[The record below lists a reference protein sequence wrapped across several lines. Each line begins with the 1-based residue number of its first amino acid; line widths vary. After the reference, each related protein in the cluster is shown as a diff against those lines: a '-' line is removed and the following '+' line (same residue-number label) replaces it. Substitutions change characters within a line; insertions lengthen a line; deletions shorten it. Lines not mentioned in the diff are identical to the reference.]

1 MKTHQ
6 LIEHTLSPT
15 LGLLGLVGLLL
26 LGAPGLLTW
35 GAALFLL
42 VAGLATGLW
51 QWRLSTLN
59 TKAKEKL
66 HRELI
71 EARQQL
77 DTIQRHA
84 LDTEDLGSRITPI
97 WCRQIETSS
106 NQMEENILSL
116 TERFS
121 SLVVELQRVTSNT
134 QIGSGGESIAN
145 SIEGDK
151 TELINLFHSFKSIV
165 STNDQ
170 LLDQIKHLND
180 FTGDL
185 DSMATDVR
193 KIAEQTNLLALN
205 AAIEAARAGESG
217 RGFAVVADE
226 VRNLSTQSGQTGDLI
241 TKKTN
246 ELNVVMDQLVKFSSN
261 SNESISNAINNGEDI
276 VEQVIDHLESRTTSL
291 ESESAELLNLSN
303 TISGE
308 IQQMLVA
315 FQFQDRVSQI
325 LKQVTDSL
333 NEVESLISDRHN
345 LHLEGE
351 DPGKL
356 DIEGLLS
363 HMKSTYTTTEQH
375 SNHEHKVETE
385 EPEDSASGGDVMFF

>member
-1 MKTHQ
+1 MKTHR
-6 LIEHTLSPT
+6 LIEHALSPT

-26 LGAPGLLTW
+26 LGTPGLPTW

-42 VAGLATGLW
+42 SAGLAGGLW
-51 QWRLSTLN
+51 QWRLSTFN
-59 TKAKEKL
+59 TKEKEKL

-71 EARQQL
+71 ETRQQF
-77 DTIQRHA
+77 DTIQSHA

-97 WCRQIETSS
+97 WCRQIETAS
-106 NQMEENILSL
+106 NQTEENILSL

-121 SLVVELQRVTSNT
+121 SLVLELQQVTSNT
-134 QIGSGGESIAN
+134 QIGSGGESITS

-246 ELNVVMDQLVKFSSN
+246 ELNVVMNQLVKFSSN
-261 SNESISNAINNGEDI
+261 SNESISNAIDRGEGI
-276 VEQVIDHLESRTTSL
+276 VEGVIDHLESRTTSL

-333 NEVESLISDRHN
+333 NEVESLISNRHS

-375 SNHEHKVETE
+375 SNHELKTQVG
-385 EPEDSASGGDVMFF
+385 EPEESASGGDVMFF